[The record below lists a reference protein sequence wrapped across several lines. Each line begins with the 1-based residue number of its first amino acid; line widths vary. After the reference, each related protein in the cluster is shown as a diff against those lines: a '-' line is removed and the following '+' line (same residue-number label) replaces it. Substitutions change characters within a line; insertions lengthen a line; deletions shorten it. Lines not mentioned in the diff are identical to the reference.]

1 MEVTQDFLL
10 KYNKPGPRYTSYPP
24 ANHFTD
30 AFGAAQHREALIASN
45 GQQPHAISL
54 YVHIPFCPKLCYF
67 CGCTTQIGGREEQIE
82 RYVDA
87 VLKEI
92 DMTAPL
98 LDKSRPVTQIHW
110 GGGTPNSI
118 PMAQIK
124 RIMDKIYEHFTL
136 SASAEVAM
144 ECSPAYLEYSDVDA
158 LHDMGFNRISMGIQ
172 DLKPEV
178 LEGINRDPA
187 KHPVGQMVAYMK
199 QKGFEGVNL
208 DLVYGLPR
216 QTVDSFLE
224 TVRAIAEIGPDR
236 LVTFSYAHVP
246 WVKKGQMILE
256 KYGLP
261 SPEEKIQMLIQSM
274 NLLNELGY
282 ETIGMDHYA
291 KPSDSLTKALHTKKL
306 HRNFQGYCTRETTGQ
321 VYGFGASS
329 ISQLQG
335 AYSQN
340 FKVTKKYMEAIEAG
354 QFPTERGY
362 ALSRLEQ
369 VRRDVINE
377 VMCNAYL
384 SFEEIATNYGL
395 DVQTV
400 KDMVE
405 FEPAKLSEFEA
416 DGLLVQQND
425 TVQVCEA
432 GRLIVRNIA
441 MAFDPALQT
450 GQGVYS
456 KTV

>member
-1 MEVTQDFLL
+1 MEVTQEFLL

-30 AFGAAQHREALIASN
+30 AFDTESHKIALIASN
-45 GQQPHAISL
+45 TQQPNAISL

-67 CGCTTQIGGREEQIE
+67 CGCTTQIGGREAQII

-98 LDKSRPVTQIHW
+98 LDKSRKVTQIHW

-118 PMAQIK
+118 PMEQIR
-124 RIMDKIYEHFTL
+124 RIMDKIYEHFTI
-136 SASAEVAM
+136 AEGAEIAM
-144 ECSPAYLEYSDVDA
+144 ECSPAYLEYSDIDA

-172 DLKPEV
+172 DLRLDV
-178 LEGINRDPA
+178 LEAINRDPA
-187 KHPVGQMVAYMK
+187 KHPVHELVAYMK
-199 QKGFEGVNL
+199 QKGIEGVNL

-216 QTVDSFLE
+216 QTVDSFID
-224 TVRAIAEIGPDR
+224 TVDKIINIGPDR

-246 WVKKGQMILE
+246 WVKKGQVVLE

-261 SPEEKIQMLIQSM
+261 SPEDKIQMLIQSM
-274 NLLNELGY
+274 ELLNKRGY

-340 FKVTKKYMEAIEAG
+340 HKVTKKYLDAIEAG
-354 QFPTERGY
+354 NFAVERGY
-362 ALSRLEQ
+362 SLNQEEQ

-377 VMCNAYL
+377 VMCNAFLDFEAIANNYQLPVEKVKEIVQFAPEKVFDFAQDGLVEL
-384 SFEEIATNYGL
+384 SG
-395 DVQTV
+395 DTV
-400 KDMVE
+400 KI
-405 FEPAKLSEFEA
+405 S
-416 DGLLVQQND
+416 
-425 TVQVCEA
+425 EA